1 MNISHQTQ
9 CDICASRGPC
19 HHCGRSGNYKTR
31 SEFGVYLR
39 QRDAEFYRLEK
50 VGSDIVCERLLL
62 TIDYLGTFANMI
74 SLGFAKNEPPL
85 FGWPTFEEIFKD
97 KKISSVCTSLTNF
110 KDGRFFLF
118 CALR

>member
-1 MNISHQTQ
+1 MDISNQTQ

-19 HHCGRSGNYKTR
+19 HHCGRYGNYKTI

-50 VGSDIVCERLLL
+50 VGGDIVCEKLNI
-62 TIDYLGTFANMI
+62 TIDYISNFANMI

-85 FGWPTFEEIFKD
+85 LGWPTFEEIFKD
-97 KKISSVCTSLTNF
+97 KKIFSVCTSRVHF
-110 KDGRFFLF
+110 KNGRFFLF